1 MQIDVNYFGLRE
13 TTALGFKRWRYL
25 AVIQGNL
32 RVESKVT
39 MGVDSLTKEAFNIP
53 VSGSAN
59 HSVCGQP
66 RKLFL
71 PGCVG
76 RTIGVTMLVGRG
88 GRSTAWPLL

>member
-1 MQIDVNYFGLRE
+1 
-13 TTALGFKRWRYL
+13 
-25 AVIQGNL
+25 
-32 RVESKVT
+32 

-88 GRSTAWPLL
+88 GRSTA